1 MLLVGLGF
9 LLVALRLV
17 YLQVFQ
23 HAELTVRAE
32 RQQERVIKIEPKR
45 GTIYDRMGREL
56 AVSLEVDSV
65 YGVPAEID
73 NPRALAARLSRI
85 LRENPQ
91 ALEKRMASDKQFVWL
106 SRKVEPRRAEQV
118 RELGA
123 KEIGIRLEAKRF
135 YPKKTL
141 AGPLLGF
148 TGIDNEGLEGVE
160 RAYDKA
166 LRGVSGWVIAE
177 KDAIGRT
184 VFPGGP
190 GFQYQLP
197 KSGHDIVITID
208 EVIQHIAD
216 KELDSA
222 LISAKAKGGV
232 CIVMNPQTAEVL
244 ALSVRTGLNGGR
256 PFNPNEPQR
265 SRPGEW
271 RNRAVTDV
279 FEPGSI
285 FKPFLAAAALEER
298 VVHPLERFD
307 CSAGKIQ
314 VADRVI
320 SDAHKNG
327 VLTFTDVIAES
338 SNVGTI
344 KVALRL
350 GKERFA
356 RYISAF
362 GFGKKTGVDVPGEIP
377 GLVKDYRLWS
387 GVSVGSIAIGQEI
400 GVTPLQMATAYCA
413 LANGGILLK
422 PYIVSE
428 IIDRSGGE
436 GKKFHPQN
444 IGRAISGETCTKV
457 NTIMRRVVDAGTGQR
472 AKPAGYTA
480 AGKTGTA
487 QKIDQRTGGYSK
499 QDYVSSFV
507 GFAPATSPRLV
518 ILVMID
524 TPEGVIWGG
533 SVAAPVFKAVAE
545 QGLAYL
551 QVQPDDVG
559 GNMLLVTR

>member
-1 MLLVGLGF
+1 
-9 LLVALRLV
+9 
-17 YLQVFQ
+17 
-23 HAELTVRAE
+23 
-32 RQQERVIKIEPKR
+32 
-45 GTIYDRMGREL
+45 
-56 AVSLEVDSV
+56 
-65 YGVPAEID
+65 
-73 NPRALAARLSRI
+73 
-85 LRENPQ
+85 
-91 ALEKRMASDKQFVWL
+91 
-106 SRKVEPRRAEQV
+106 
-118 RELGA
+118 
-123 KEIGIRLEAKRF
+123 
-135 YPKKTL
+135 
-141 AGPLLGF
+141 
-148 TGIDNEGLEGVE
+148 
-160 RAYDKA
+160 
-166 LRGVSGWVIAE
+166 
-177 KDAIGRT
+177 
-184 VFPGGP
+184 
-190 GFQYQLP
+190 
-197 KSGHDIVITID
+197 
-208 EVIQHIAD
+208 
-216 KELDSA
+216 
-222 LISAKAKGGV
+222 
-232 CIVMNPQTAEVL
+232 
-244 ALSVRTGLNGGR
+244 
-256 PFNPNEPQR
+256 
-265 SRPGEW
+265 
-271 RNRAVTDV
+271 VTDV

-314 VADRVI
+314 IADRVI

-327 VLTFTDVIAES
+327 VLTFTEVISES

-413 LANGGILLK
+413 LANGGMLLK

-428 IIDRSGGE
+428 IVDRGGGGN
-436 GKKFHPQN
+436 GKKILPQPV
-444 IGRAISGETCTKV
+444 GRAITVETCFKV
-457 NTIMRRVVDAGTGQR
+457 NKMLQQVVETGTGQKAR
-472 AKPAGYTA
+472 PAGYTA

-487 QKIDQRTGGYSK
+487 QKIDQKTGGYSK

-524 TPEGVIWGG
+524 TPEGVIYGG
-533 SVAAPVFKAVAE
+533 SVAAPVFRAVAE